1 MTIQIILKYGNKSY
15 IKYIDNKDI
24 DNKDIDNKDID
35 INKNSL
41 TIKDLFLDIIKKES
55 GIYNHKSFE
64 NNSFENNKYID
75 NYIFIKDGK
84 ILSPDINIYSIT
96 SCKVKYIVQCYRK
109 QYGGDPFTDAIM
121 SIFDIVLF
129 PIAVV
134 VKPIADLFIMLCKG
148 ILWLILLVIWL
159 FRFIIWLFTD
169 LLNPMNFCKDFLT
182 GLLTVITSLFTAIF
196 NIFITLI
203 SMSINTVGEWMQG
216 FWGWDVSNL
225 THNDRQS
232 NYFKNIN
239 KRKGEKCYLTNGNT
253 VPFSIILGTILC
265 PPIGV
270 FMDLGLTGWINILI
284 CILLTLLYYIPGLIY
299 ALLIIYS

>member
-15 IKYIDNKDI
+15 IKDI
-24 DNKDIDNKDID
+24 DNKDIDNKNIHTY
-35 INKNSL
+35 KNSL

-55 GIYNHKSFE
+55 GTYKYKSFE
-64 NNSFENNKYID
+64 NNNYIDNYID

-96 SCKVKYIVQCYRK
+96 SGKKIYNIQCYNK
-109 QYGGDPFTDAIM
+109 QYGGDSIGDAILDGIL
-121 SIFDIVLF
+121 SIFDILLF
-129 PIAVV
+129 PLKALIRPV
-134 VKPIADLFIMLCKG
+134 INLFIMLCKAV
-148 ILWLILLVIWL
+148 LWLIKLVIWL
-159 FRFIIWLFTD
+159 FRFIIWIFTD
-169 LLNPMNFCKDFLT
+169 LLNPMNFCKEFLN
-182 GLLTVITSLFTAIF
+182 GLLTVLIGLISSIF
-196 NIFITLI
+196 NIFITII
-203 SMSINTVGEWMQG
+203 SMSINTVGGWMQG
-216 FWGWDVSNL
+216 FWGWDISNL
-225 THNDRQS
+225 TETDRQS

-284 CILLTLLYYIPGLIY
+284 CILLTLMYYVPGLIY
-299 ALLIIYS
+299 ALLVIYS